1 MIKIYSLFIFFL
13 LSQNSQAQKVIKMQ
27 SEGGVSIIPCKVNGL
42 NLKFV
47 FDTGASNVSI
57 SLTEALF
64 MLKNDYLS
72 SDDIIGKEKYKDANG
87 AISEGVKINL
97 KEIEIEGIK
106 IYNVE
111 ASIVK
116 NQKAPLLL
124 GQSAISKLG
133 QIQID
138 LRNNTLTISNSTN
151 NQRKFVDN
159 RHYLG
164 EDLDGGTIFYLDM
177 SKNHGLIVYQ
187 EKIRVTSNRLST
199 GTYFEA
205 VNAIRNLGF
214 GWRLPSSEELEI
226 LYMNKSVIQSEQIYR
241 KNENGQL
248 VPLKSKQEQGSFWSS
263 SQCSGNSAWIIDF
276 IDGEK
281 SCHDK
286 EYFFGFRP
294 IKSF

>member
-1 MIKIYSLFIFFL
+1 MNKIYSLIIL
-13 LSQNSQAQKVIKMQ
+13 LLLFHISQAQKVIKMQ

-72 SDDIIGKEKYKDANG
+72 SHDIIGREKYKDATG
-87 AISEGVKINL
+87 SISEGVKINL

-138 LRNNTLTISNSTN
+138 LRNNTLTISNSAY
-151 NQRKFVDN
+151 NQREFVDN
-159 RHYLG
+159 KHYLG
-164 EDLDGGTIFYLDM
+164 EAFDGGTIFYLDE

-187 EKIRVTSNRLST
+187 DKIQITSKRASV

-205 VNAIRNLGF
+205 VNAIEDLGF
-214 GWRLPSSEELEI
+214 GWRLPTSRELEI
-226 LYMNKSVIQSEQIYR
+226 LHSNKSVLKSKQLYT
-241 KNENGQL
+241 KNEFGEL

-263 SQCSGNSAWIIDF
+263 STCSESSAWIVDF

-286 EYFFGFRP
+286 EYMFGFRA